1 MSNFL
6 KEFDTIKGF
15 LAHEEGFFCMKWQN
29 NTVQKVSL
37 LKLDHIVA
45 NLLATLAKHAKKMEL
60 IL

>member
-1 MSNFL
+1 M
-6 KEFDTIKGF
+6 KK
-15 LAHEEGFFCMKWQN
+15 GFFCMKWQN